1 MQQRPTVKAPIDVS
15 AIRGMV
21 AIIYNVQQSVT
32 LLNVANAAQPTP
44 VLLLRCASDDSF
56 STSPAI
62 FSLNS
67 LSVIKPSTRH
77 GARHGRYPVPTSAL
91 FAVIFLLRS
100 LALLLQRYCI
110 GHTLSPQS
118 YI

>member
-15 AIRGMV
+15 AMRGTA

-32 LLNVANAAQPTP
+32 LLNVSNAAQPTP
-44 VLLLRCASDDSF
+44 VFASQMRFRNSF
-56 STSPAI
+56 SESPPI

-77 GARHGRYPVPTSAL
+77 GARHGRYPVPTPAPL
-91 FAVIFLLRS
+91 AVKFLLRP